1 MKKFFSNSL
10 IISGLLLVSKVLGF
24 VRDLLL
30 ATFFGSGGALQAFL
44 VAFRIPEF
52 MRKVTS
58 SGTFTQIINPYID
71 GKISDEQKE
80 FIATILYLIAI
91 MLMFLI
97 IVGLGFSRVW
107 VDIYAYGFISNNEM
121 LQLVWTMFI
130 IMLPYVLL
138 NCIVGLVAA
147 ILNSYSKYIISSSFP
162 IFLNLVMIG
171 GIIISPKFSVP
182 IYVVAYSVLLAG
194 LCQLII
200 AVFSL
205 SMLLGRINITKA
217 ILFGKNIKA
226 KLFFKKLP
234 MAFLGAAVLQISSLI
249 ETFFAS
255 FLLSGS
261 LAWLYYADR
270 VNQFLYGIFGT
281 AIAMAMIPYLVKSKK
296 DNALFYKNLA
306 LVIKVMFLMVIP
318 AIIGLS
324 ILAKPIVITLFYY
337 GKFSLNDVN
346 FTYLAML
353 GYLLSLFCFV
363 FIRVI
368 VSAMY
373 VQNKANIVFWISLFI
388 LICGVALDTY
398 IIHLYSHDKYAFVYL
413 AVVSS
418 ITALINMVIQILI
431 LIRFNFKLFVDV
443 FLPFKYLLKIA
454 VACVCMVMTLKLF
467 NLTDD
472 YWISLTMFGRLKNI
486 LMIILFSVLV
496 YVSVIFVLR
505 LKKML
510 VLDN

>member
-10 IISGLLLVSKVLGF
+10 VISGLLLISKILGF
-24 VRDLLL
+24 IRDLLL
-30 ATFFGSGGALQAFL
+30 ARFFGSSGALQAFL

-52 MRKVTS
+52 MRKVTT

-91 MLMFLI
+91 ILMFLI
-97 IVGLGFSRVW
+97 IVGLSFSSVW
-107 VDIYAYGFISNNEM
+107 VDIYAYGLISNDVM
-121 LQLVWTMFI
+121 LQLVYTMFI

-138 NCIVGLVAA
+138 NCIVGLIAA
-147 ILNSYSKYIISSSFP
+147 ILNSYSRYIISSSFP
-162 IFLNLVMIG
+162 IFLNLVMII
-171 GIIISPKFSVP
+171 GIVISPRFNIP
-182 IYVVAYSVLLAG
+182 IYIVAYSVLLAG

-200 AVFSL
+200 AVLSL

-217 ILFGKNIKA
+217 ILLVKNIKA

-255 FLLSGS
+255 FLVSGS

-363 FIRVI
+363 FIRVV
-368 VSAMY
+368 VSALY
-373 VQNKANIVFWISLFI
+373 VQNKTNTVFYISLMSLI
-388 LICGVALDTY
+388 LGVVLDIY
-398 IIHLYSHDKYAFVYL
+398 IIHMYSDDKYAFVYL
-413 AVVSS
+413 AIVSS
-418 ITALINMVIQILI
+418 ITALLNMIAQILI
-431 LIRFNFKLFVDV
+431 LINFNLRLFVDI
-443 FLPFKYLLKIA
+443 FLPFKYLLKI
-454 VACVCMVMTLKLF
+454 VIACICMILSLKLF
-467 NLTDD
+467 NLNDE
-472 YWISLTMFGRLKNI
+472 YWISLTMFDRLKNI
-486 LMIILFSVLV
+486 LVITLLGTLV
-496 YVSVIFVLR
+496 YVIVIFVLR
-505 LKKML
+505 FKQKR
-510 VLDN
+510 